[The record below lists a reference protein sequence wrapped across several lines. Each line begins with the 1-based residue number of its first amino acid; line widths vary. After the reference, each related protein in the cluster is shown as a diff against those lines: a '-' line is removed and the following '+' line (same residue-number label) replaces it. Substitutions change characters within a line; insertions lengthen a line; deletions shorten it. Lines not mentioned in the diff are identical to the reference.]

1 MGRVSAS
8 PSALPTFQGC
18 VGQLSSEAQ
27 VNCRLSMF
35 AMALSRACGSGHPKG
50 FPQTQYNSKVL
61 ISPLTWHS
69 EGNHR
74 ARTPRNPGLR
84 QCGHSARPGETGNTS
99 QALWGSELITWLV
112 LHPGVQTP
120 CFPMSPSCLPGT
132 EAPEILSPNT
142 LELPVWHRFET
153 KIFQIMD

>member
-1 MGRVSAS
+1 
-8 PSALPTFQGC
+8 
-18 VGQLSSEAQ
+18 
-27 VNCRLSMF
+27 MF
-35 AMALSRACGSGHPKG
+35 AMALSRAVCGSGHPKG

-61 ISPLTWHS
+61 IVPQHGISREIIEQELPET
-69 EGNHR
+69 
-74 ARTPRNPGLR
+74 
-84 QCGHSARPGETGNTS
+84 QVSASVVTVQDLGETGTTS
-99 QALWGSELITWLV
+99 QALWVSELITWLV

-120 CFPMSPSCLPGT
+120 CFPMSLSCLPGT